1 MIAYFLLLLLQ
12 SYLYTFFGVLQDY
25 DFICINTTLQVYFFV
40 LYIVLPGLRLMGLH
54 TSQEHSLSFM
64 VTFYLNSMKLLRSLC
79 IM

>member
-40 LYIVLPGLRLMGLH
+40 LYIV
-54 TSQEHSLSFM
+54 S
-64 VTFYLNSMKLLRSLC
+64 YLV
-79 IM
+79 